1 MSPRCLFTVE
11 NLNLSIGEQIIFDDA
26 SLAAFEGERIALIGR
41 NGSGKT
47 TLLKVISGSE
57 IPLDTKIARE
67 RDLRIAAMPQDFQLD
82 DTLSARENI
91 RTGLEW
97 FYELQRL
104 YETKLPAAEHDRI
117 EEILNRYNAWHLEHK
132 LDEIMEKLHLPDEAH
147 PIANAS
153 GGEKRRIAL
162 ARAIIS
168 EPDLLLLD
176 EPTNHLDVE
185 TIEWIEN
192 FLAAWRGTALFI
204 THDRRFL
211 DKIATRVV
219 ELDHGKIYSYPGN
232 YADYLAGRAERLE
245 AADAQE
251 NRRQSFLRRE
261 IEWVRRSPKAR
272 MKRNMGRLRRYEEIA
287 AQSGPVRDEEID
299 LVIPRGARMGN
310 MILEMKN
317 VSLNFGERE
326 IIKDFN
332 FEFSPG
338 CRLGVVGPNGAGKTT
353 FLRLIT
359 GALSPDSGTIRVAPT
374 VQFNY
379 VDQSRVLLNEE
390 KSVLE
395 EISEGLSTVQL
406 GSESIS
412 VWTYLRRFLFDER
425 RINTKINRL
434 SGGEKARLALAKILL
449 KGGNFLLLDEPTN
462 DLDLSSLR
470 LLEEALLDFNGCL
483 IAVSHDRYFLNRI
496 STHILGFDGEGKA
509 FFTPGDYDYYLEK
522 RPQKIQEQ
530 PKEKEHLKVQTPPPA
545 PPAKKKLSFK
555 EQKELEGME
564 ERIAAA
570 EEKVAEYENMF
581 SSPDFFAQHGT
592 DSAKLQQEFEN
603 AQKELAALYSRWEE
617 LETKAAECKK

>member
-1 MSPRCLFTVE
+1 MSPRNLFTVE
-11 NLNLSIGEQIIFDDA
+11 NLNLCIGEQIIFDDA
-26 SLAAFEGERIALIGR
+26 ALSAFEGERIAVIGR
-41 NGSGKT
+41 NGTGKT
-47 TLLKVISGSE
+47 TLLKVIAGIE
-57 IPLDTKIARE
+57 IPLDTKIAKE
-67 RDLRIAAMPQDFQLD
+67 RDLRIAVMPQDFQLD
-82 DTLSARENI
+82 ESLSARENI
-91 RTGLEW
+91 RKGLEW
-97 FYELQRL
+97 FYELQHL
-104 YETKLPAAEHDRI
+104 YESKLPIAEHEKI
-117 EEILNRYNAWHLEHK
+117 EELLNRYEAWHLEHK
-132 LDEIMEKLHLPDEAH
+132 LDEIMEKLHLRDEDA
-147 PIANAS
+147 PITNAS

-192 FLAAWRGTALFI
+192 FLAAWRGTAIFI

-287 AQSGPVRDEEID
+287 AQSGPPKDEEID
-299 LVIPRGARMGN
+299 LVIPRGPRMGN
-310 MILEMKN
+310 LILDMKD
-317 VSLNFGERE
+317 VSLSFGERE
-326 IIKDFN
+326 IIRNFN

-353 FLRLIT
+353 FLKLIT
-359 GALSPDSGTIRVAPT
+359 GALAPDSGTIRVAPT

-379 VDQSRVLLNEE
+379 VDQSRVLLDES

-395 EISEGLSTVQL
+395 EISEGLSSVQL
-406 GSESIS
+406 GSETIS

-425 RINTKINRL
+425 RINTKIDRL
-434 SGGEKARLALAKILL
+434 SGGEKARLALAKVLL

-496 STHILGFDGEGKA
+496 STHILGFDGDGNA

-522 RPQKIQEQ
+522 RPR
-530 PKEKEHLKVQTPPPA
+530 KVQSEVKETPKSATPPPPPA
-545 PPAKKKLSFK
+545 PVKKKLSYK
-555 EQKELEGME
+555 EQKELDGME

-570 EEKVAEYENMF
+570 EEKVSEYENMF
-581 SSPDFFAQHGT
+581 SSPDFFSTHGS
-592 DSAKLQQEFEN
+592 DSARLQQEFEE
-603 AQKELAALYSRWEE
+603 AQKELASLYSRWEE
-617 LETKAAECKK
+617 LEAKAAECRA

>member
-1 MSPRCLFTVE
+1 
-11 NLNLSIGEQIIFDDA
+11 
-26 SLAAFEGERIALIGR
+26 
-41 NGSGKT
+41 
-47 TLLKVISGSE
+47 
-57 IPLDTKIARE
+57 
-67 RDLRIAAMPQDFQLD
+67 
-82 DTLSARENI
+82 
-91 RTGLEW
+91 
-97 FYELQRL
+97 
-104 YETKLPAAEHDRI
+104 
-117 EEILNRYNAWHLEHK
+117 
-132 LDEIMEKLHLPDEAH
+132 
-147 PIANAS
+147 
-153 GGEKRRIAL
+153 
-162 ARAIIS
+162 
-168 EPDLLLLD
+168 
-176 EPTNHLDVE
+176 
-185 TIEWIEN
+185 
-192 FLAAWRGTALFI
+192 
-204 THDRRFL
+204 
-211 DKIATRVV
+211 
-219 ELDHGKIYSYPGN
+219 
-232 YADYLAGRAERLE
+232 
-245 AADAQE
+245 
-251 NRRQSFLRRE
+251 
-261 IEWVRRSPKAR
+261 
-272 MKRNMGRLRRYEEIA
+272 
-287 AQSGPVRDEEID
+287 
-299 LVIPRGARMGN
+299 MGN

-317 VSLNFGERE
+317 VSLNFGQRE

-395 EISEGLSTVQL
+395 EIREGLSTVQL

-522 RPQKIQEQ
+522 RPQKVQEQ
-530 PKEKEHLKVQTPPPA
+530 PKEKERSKIQTPPPA
-545 PPAKKKLSFK
+545 PPVKKKLSFK

-564 ERIAAA
+564 ERIGAA
-570 EEKVAEYENMF
+570 EEKIAEYENMF
-581 SSPDFFAQHGT
+581 ASPDFFAQHGS

-617 LETKAAECKK
+617 LEAKAAECKK

>member
-1 MSPRCLFTVE
+1 MSPRNLFTAE

-26 SLAAFEGERIALIGR
+26 AISAFEGERIAVIGR

-47 TLLKVISGSE
+47 TLLKVIAGIE
-57 IPLDTKIARE
+57 IPLDTKIAKE
-67 RDLRIAAMPQDFQLD
+67 RDLRIAVMPQDFQLD

-91 RTGLEW
+91 RKGLEW

-104 YETKLPAAEHDRI
+104 YESKLPNAEHERI
-117 EEILNRYNAWHLEHK
+117 EELLNRYEAWHLEHK
-132 LDEIMEKLHLPDEAH
+132 LDEIMEKLHLRDDPA
-147 PIANAS
+147 PVLNAS

-192 FLAAWRGTALFI
+192 FLAAWRGTAIFI

-251 NRRQSFLRRE
+251 HRRQSFLRRE

-299 LVIPRGARMGN
+299 LVIPRGPRMGN
-310 MILEMKN
+310 LILDMKN
-317 VSLNFGERE
+317 VSLNFGERN
-326 IIKDFN
+326 IIRDFN

-359 GALSPDSGTIRVAPT
+359 GDLAPDSGTIRVAPT

-379 VDQSRVLLNEE
+379 VDQSRVLLDES
-390 KSVLE
+390 KSVLD
-395 EISEGLSTVQL
+395 EISEGLSSVQL
-406 GSESIS
+406 GSETIS

-425 RINTKINRL
+425 RINTRIDRL
-434 SGGEKARLALAKILL
+434 SGGEKARLALAKVLL

-496 STHILGFDGEGKA
+496 STHILGFDGDGNA

-522 RPQKIQEQ
+522 RPQKIQEE
-530 PKEKEHLKVQTPPPA
+530 PKERSKGATPPPA
-545 PPAKKKLSFK
+545 PAPAKKKLSYK

-570 EEKVAEYENMF
+570 EEKVAEYESMF
-581 SSPDFFAQHGT
+581 SSPDFFSNHGN
-592 DSAKLQQEFEN
+592 DSAKLQQEFEE
-603 AQKELAALYSRWEE
+603 AQKELASLYSRWEE
-617 LETKAAECKK
+617 LEAKAAELKS